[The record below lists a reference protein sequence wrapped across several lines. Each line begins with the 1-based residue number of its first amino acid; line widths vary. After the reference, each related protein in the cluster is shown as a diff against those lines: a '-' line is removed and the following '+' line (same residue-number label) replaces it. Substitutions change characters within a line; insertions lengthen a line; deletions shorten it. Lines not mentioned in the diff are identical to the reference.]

1 MMFRSFSES
10 KEKVISSKTTAGVKR
25 DPGVVSQLKRGSQKI
40 SIKSMLYLLLVTN
53 VVLAGLVYNKLR
65 KEKKTQ
71 RESEA

>member
-1 MMFRSFSES
+1 MVFRSFSES

-40 SIKSMLYLLLVTN
+40 SIKNMLYLLLATN
-53 VVLAGLVYNKLR
+53 VVLAGLVYNKMR

-71 RESEA
+71 QDSEA

>member
-1 MMFRSFSES
+1 MVFRSFSES

-40 SIKSMLYLLLVTN
+40 SIKNMLYLLLATN
-53 VVLAGLVYNKLR
+53 VVPAGLVYNKMR

-71 RESEA
+71 QESEA

>member
-40 SIKSMLYLLLVTN
+40 SIKSMVYLLLVTN

-71 RESEA
+71 QKSEA

>member
-1 MMFRSFSES
+1 MVFRSFSES

-40 SIKSMLYLLLVTN
+40 SIKSMLYLLLATN
-53 VVLAGLVYNKLR
+53 VVLAGLVYNKMR

-71 RESEA
+71 QESEA